1 VLKERFTMEFMVACN
16 WELDL
21 LDKINYPE
29 VKTLFGGLPGSLIAS
44 GRSPSFMSIRLSH
57 EEIRDYIRRVHEKG
71 WSFDYNINS
80 TCLSNKEFTASGHK
94 EILKY
99 IESIL
104 ELGVDSLT
112 VGLPS
117 LMEIINKHFPGTKM
131 KVSTYQK
138 VDSVAKAQR
147 FEELGA
153 DVIML
158 SEHINR
164 DFNLLRAIRNGV
176 KSKLALIA
184 NVGCTYECPNMH
196 SHANSIAHSCA
207 AGEKYSVFSE
217 FYQAN
222 CLLNKIK
229 DPVEFVKSRWI
240 RPEDVKVYEDVGI
253 DMLKIL
259 ERNNTSDT
267 LGERVKA
274 YSMRSYEGNLI
285 DMLGQMSNRKRSLS
299 LTWGTRPQVE
309 TEDFKKIKRFL
320 ETFFKTSIPDLFYL
334 DNKKIPKDFI
344 HGFMNRDCS
353 KLSCK
358 KCNYCKDIADVC
370 ISQVDPEEINRVKK
384 LMIDYRD
391 EIIEGS
397 ALC

>member
-1 VLKERFTMEFMVACN
+1 MEFMVACN
-16 WELDL
+16 WEPDL

-29 VKTLFGGLPGSLIAS
+29 VKTLFGGVPGSLIAS
-44 GRSPSFMSIRLSH
+44 GRSPSFMSKRLSS
-57 EEIRDYIRRVHEKG
+57 EEIKDYIKRVHEKG
-71 WSFDYNINS
+71 WNFDYNINS
-80 TCLSNKEFTASGHK
+80 TCLSNREYTASGHN

-112 VGLPS
+112 VSITG
-117 LMEIINKHFPGTKM
+117 LMEIINKHFPGTRM

-158 SEHINR
+158 SEHVNR
-164 DFNLLRAIRNGV
+164 DFNLLRAIRSSV
-176 KSKLALIA
+176 KCKIALIA
-184 NVGCTYECPNMH
+184 NVGCTYQCPNMY
-196 SHANSIAHSCA
+196 SHANSIAHSSA
-207 AGEKYSVFSE
+207 AGENYSVFSE

-222 CLLNKIK
+222 CLLGKIK
-229 DPVEFVKSRWI
+229 DPVEFLKSRWI
-240 RPEDVKVYEDVGI
+240 RPEDVKVYEDLGI

-259 ERNNTSDT
+259 ERNSTSDT

-285 DMLGQMSNRKRSLS
+285 DLLGQMSNRKRSLS
-299 LTWGTRPQVE
+299 STWGAKPQIE
-309 TEDFKKIKRFL
+309 TEEFKKVKRFL
-320 ETFFKTSIPDLFYL
+320 ETFFGTSIPDLFYL
-334 DNKKIPKDFI
+334 DNKKIPEDFI
-344 HGFMNRDCS
+344 NGFMSRDCS
-353 KLSCK
+353 KLSCE
-358 KCNYCKDIADVC
+358 KCNYCKSVADAC
-370 ISQVDPEEINRVKK
+370 ISQLDPEAIRRIMKS
-384 LMIDYRD
+384 MIDYRD
-391 EIIEGS
+391 EIIDGS